1 MKADWRGRRVL
12 SVVGVVFVSLV
23 VALAGAVALGSHRWN
38 SETRELRER
47 LVVARAPVRPKTVD
61 LRELE
66 GLPRPVQRFFRTA
79 LTDGQQMI
87 AEVRIRHRG
96 TFNMGEATDQWK
108 PFTSDQQIIAQ
119 RPGFDWDA
127 RIAIAPGL
135 HARVHDAY
143 IAGEGLLH
151 ASLLGLWSLANVRGT
166 GALAAGELMRFCAE
180 ATWYPT
186 VLLPS
191 QGVRWRPV
199 DDSSATATL
208 SDGSVSV
215 TLLFTFNMS
224 GLIES
229 VRAEARGRMVSGKI
243 TPARWEG
250 RFWNYSERDGM
261 HIPMEGEVSWLLPEG
276 KKPYWRGHISEIAYE
291 FMH

>member
-1 MKADWRGRRVL
+1 MLNVT
-12 SVVGVVFVSLV
+12 GVVFVSLV
-23 VALAGAVALGSHRWN
+23 VALAGSVVLGSYRWN
-38 SETRELRER
+38 SETRDLRTR
-47 LVVARAPVRPKTVD
+47 LAGARAPVRPKTVD
-61 LRELE
+61 FRELE
-66 GLPRPVQRFFRTA
+66 GLSGPVQRFFRTA
-79 LTDGQQMI
+79 LTDGQPMI

-96 TFNMGEATDQWK
+96 TFNMGETVDQWK

-143 IAGEGLLH
+143 ISGEGLLH
-151 ASLLGLWSLANVRGT
+151 ASLLGLFSLANVRGT
-166 GALAAGELMRFCAE
+166 GAFAEGELMRFCAE

-186 VLLPS
+186 ALLPS
-191 QGVRWRPV
+191 QGVRWQPV
-199 DDSSATATL
+199 DDHSANATL

-215 TLLFTFNMS
+215 TLLFTFSMS

-229 VRAEARGRMVSGKI
+229 VRAESRGRMVSGSI
-243 TPARWEG
+243 TPTRWEG

-261 HIPMEGEVSWLLPEG
+261 HIPLEGEVAWLLPEG
-276 KKPYWRGHISEIAYE
+276 TKPYWRGHIGEIVYE
-291 FMH
+291 FMR

>member
-1 MKADWRGRRVL
+1 MLK
-12 SVVGVVFVSLV
+12 VVGLVFVLLV
-23 VALAGAVALGSHRWN
+23 VALAGAVVLGSHRWN
-38 SETRELRER
+38 SETRKLRAQLAEER
-47 LVVARAPVRPKTVD
+47 TSVRPKTVD
-61 LRELE
+61 FSELE

-79 LTDGQQMI
+79 LTDGQPI
-87 AEVRIRHRG
+87 ITEVRVRHRG
-96 TFNMGEATDQWK
+96 TFNMGEAVDQWK
-108 PFTSDQQIIAQ
+108 PFTSDQQIIAE

-127 RIAIAPGL
+127 RIAFAPGL
-135 HARVHDAY
+135 NVRVHDAY

-151 ASLLGLWSLANVRGT
+151 ASLLGLLSLANVRGT
-166 GALAAGELMRFCAE
+166 GALAEGELMRFCAE

-191 QGVRWRPV
+191 QGVRWLPV
-199 DDSSATATL
+199 DDRSANATL
-208 SDGSVSV
+208 SDGSLSV

-229 VRAEARGRMVSGKI
+229 VRAEARGRIVSGKI
-243 TPARWEG
+243 APAQWGG

-261 HIPMEGEVSWLLPEG
+261 HIPMEGEVAWLLPEG

-291 FMH
+291 FMR